1 MDVHKKQVSLLL
13 ALALIVLLVLPLQ
26 VDAAFENTYVLT
38 GNQRK
43 DILGVAATQIGY
55 VEGPY
60 KDKQY
65 GNDTKYGDWYGLP
78 YNEWCAMFVSW
89 CARQAD
95 ISTDILQ
102 NSCRAGEDP
111 DNFNIACYSGEEYT
125 PQPGDLFFKN
135 DFSHV
140 GLVYEVKGD
149 TFITLEGNVNY
160 EGVSEIDGFTV
171 TYLERKIADC
181 FFGVPEYEGCDTCT
195 ATGGDHQY
203 TRKHDGA
210 HPHANYFEC
219 DLCGDLYYTGSH
231 AHVTACGSCMSCGCS
246 TSYAGLYKVVDVS
259 NYLTLRSGHGIYYAF
274 ESIADLDQTVEVLA
288 GDGRWAHIVDGPNVF
303 YGSMDYLQ
311 RYVPTPGNFSADG
324 TTKVDGETV
333 TLSWDPARTATS
345 YQLQLLR
352 NGEQILNS
360 DLGDVRQYTLQDLE
374 PGKYQAY
381 ITASYA
387 GTVSKAAAC
396 DFRILA
402 TYAINYD
409 GRGGANV
416 PAAQTKIEDRE
427 LILDPAVPEKEGYIF
442 LGWNDNADA
451 NFGIYQPGDVWTS
464 NSGATMYAIWREET
478 AAPASLEIRKPAKTA
493 LYFVG
498 DSLNTDGLELMLHY
512 SDGTAE
518 RVSGGYEVSGFSS
531 ETAGDVTVTLTY
543 QGVSASYTVTVV
555 DFLPG
560 DIDRSRVIN
569 KDDVMQL
576 LWHISFP
583 DMFPI
588 DVPADFT
595 GDGRVDKDDV
605 MQLLWHIS
613 FPDMFPLM

>member
-1 MDVHKKQVSLLL
+1 MLKRRFSLLL
-13 ALALIVLLVLPLQ
+13 VVAIILLWVMPLQ
-26 VDAAFENTYVLT
+26 ADAAFENTYVLT

-111 DNFNIACYSGEEYT
+111 DNFNIACYSGKEYM
-125 PQPGDLFFKN
+125 PQPGDLFFKS

-140 GLVYEVKGD
+140 GLVYEVRGD
-149 TFITLEGNVNY
+149 IFVTLEGNVNY
-160 EGVSEIDGFTV
+160 EGVSEVDGFTV
-171 TYLERKIADC
+171 TYLERKIEDC
-181 FFGVPEYEGCDTCT
+181 YFGVPEYEGCDTCPE
-195 ATGGDHQY
+195 TGGDHQY
-203 TRKHDGA
+203 TRKHDGS

-231 AHVTACGSCMSCGCS
+231 AHVTDCDSCMSCGCD

-259 NYLTLRSGHGIYYAF
+259 NYLTLRSGHGIYFAF

-288 GDGRWAHIVDGPNVF
+288 GNGRWAHIVDGPNVF
-303 YGSMDYLQ
+303 YGSMDYLE
-311 RYVPTPGNFSADG
+311 RYVPTPGHFKADDDTKLEGEAVSFSW
-324 TTKVDGETV
+324 
-333 TLSWDPARTATS
+333 SPSQTATA
-345 YQLQLLR
+345 YQLQVLQ
-352 NGEQILNS
+352 NGKQVFNE
-360 DLGDVRQYTLQDLE
+360 DLGNVREYTLKNLK
-374 PGKYQAY
+374 PGKYEAY
-381 ITASYA
+381 VTASYA
-387 GTVSKAAAC
+387 GTVSEAASC
-396 DFRILA
+396 NFRILS
-402 TYAINYD
+402 TYTVDYD
-409 GRGGANV
+409 GRGGTNV
-416 PAAQTKIEDRE
+416 PDEQMKIEDQT
-427 LILDPAVPEKEGYIF
+427 LILDTTVPEKTGYIF
-442 LGWNDNADA
+442 LGWNNDA
-451 NFGIYQPGDVWTS
+451 NANYSLYQPGDTWTN
-464 NSGATMYAIWREET
+464 NSGATMYAIWREES
-478 AAPASLEIRKPAKTA
+478 AVPASLEILKPAKTV

-498 DSLNTDGLELMLHY
+498 DMLNTDGLELMLQY

-518 RVSGGYEVSGFSS
+518 RVSGGYEVSGFTS
-531 ETAGDVTVTLTY
+531 EEAGDVTVTVTY
-543 QGVSASYTVTVV
+543 QGVSVDYVVTVV

-569 KDDVMQL
+569 KEDVMQL

-605 MQLLWHIS
+605 MQLLWHVS